1 MEAVGRKLTIISN
14 PFDSNSYDDLTMMM
28 LDHYNGEI
36 LCDSNKRERENM
48 IHTKI
53 EWL

>member
-28 LDHYNGEI
+28 LDHYPSLLLLLFLIDDDDNSVD
-36 LCDSNKRERENM
+36 CY
-48 IHTKI
+48 
-53 EWL
+53 